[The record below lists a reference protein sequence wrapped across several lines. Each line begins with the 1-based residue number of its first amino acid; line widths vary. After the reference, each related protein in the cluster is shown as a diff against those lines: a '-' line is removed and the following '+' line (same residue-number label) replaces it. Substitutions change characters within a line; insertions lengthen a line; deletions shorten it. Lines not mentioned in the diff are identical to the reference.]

1 MRTTEEIYNE
11 LLETME
17 GDGFPVTEGGDMA
30 LRLKALAAQLF
41 ALESESR
48 FVLNQSFPQTAV
60 GGYLDDHAHMRGISR
75 RSAQYAEGKLRFW
88 LNEQAAMNVPIP
100 LGTECGSADGRSFV
114 TLEEGVI
121 PKGSMDCLVAARA
134 VTGGK
139 EGNVAPGKVV
149 YIKNSPAGVSGVTNP
164 ETFHGGADAESDEEL
179 RQRVVATYKTL
190 PNGANV
196 AYYQQTVCDIDGV
209 AACVVTPRVKGI
221 GSVGI
226 TFSTT
231 EGIPNDVKIQEVRDL
246 LDSQREICVDI
257 YVSTPKAVNVDINAL
272 VSIEEGYDKAKVIG
286 EVKKA
291 MQEHFSGK
299 LLGKT
304 VYLATLTKLV
314 MDVAGVENCVF
325 TSPVGDTVCG
335 ESQLPV
341 LNSLN
346 VSEG

>member
-1 MRTTEEIYNE
+1 M
-11 LLETME
+11 
-17 GDGFPVTEGGDMA
+17 
-30 LRLKALAAQLF
+30 
-41 ALESESR
+41 
-48 FVLNQSFPQTAV
+48 
-60 GGYLDDHAHMRGISR
+60 
-75 RSAQYAEGKLRFW
+75 
-88 LNEQAAMNVPIP
+88 
-100 LGTECGSADGRSFV
+100 
-114 TLEEGVI
+114 
-121 PKGSMDCLVAARA
+121 
-134 VTGGK
+134 
-139 EGNVAPGKVV
+139 
-149 YIKNSPAGVSGVTNP
+149 
-164 ETFHGGADAESDEEL
+164 
-179 RQRVVATYKTL
+179 
-190 PNGANV
+190 
-196 AYYQQTVCDIDGV
+196 CDLDGV
-209 AACVVTPRVKGI
+209 AACVVTPRVKAI

-231 EGIPNDVKIQEVRDL
+231 EGIPNDAKIQEVRDL